1 MDGRW
6 NFIDFPRQFCSTTLV
21 GRLPKTSIPNAAMR
35 KARPNGTPQIANG
48 MILLRKKL
56 ARMRIDASTARLET
70 VIFAIR
76 FDVGLIIG

>member
-1 MDGRW
+1 
-6 NFIDFPRQFCSTTLV
+6 
-21 GRLPKTSIPNAAMR
+21 MR

-76 FDVGLIIG
+76 FDAGLIIG